1 MSTYIFYTKTPKIKI
16 DFAPRPFDKVPKQK
30 QMKHSNNNNRAASP
44 KDAEPVQRAAPG
56 IIDPAFVD
64 EMRRLGLP
72 LPRPDFWMRPEKELP
87 SRVSRRGL
95 PCPEVWDTYVPKDEK
110 DMLGFI
116 TVRPRERR
124 VRRVQRGFGVLYDE

>member
-1 MSTYIFYTKTPKIKI
+1 
-16 DFAPRPFDKVPKQK
+16 
-30 QMKHSNNNNRAASP
+30 MKHSNKNNNRASSSSP
-44 KDAEPVQRAAPG
+44 KDVEPVLRAAPG

-72 LPRPDFWMRPEKELP
+72 LPRPDFWMRPEKQLP

-110 DMLGFI
+110 DMNGFI

-124 VRRVQRGFGVLYDE
+124 VRRVQRGFGLLYDE

>member
-1 MSTYIFYTKTPKIKI
+1 MISRPAPSIKSS
-16 DFAPRPFDKVPKQK
+16 KQK
-30 QMKHSNNNNRAASP
+30 QMNHRFHTISCACP
-44 KDAEPVQRAAPG
+44 VEPDRRAAPG

-95 PCPEVWDTYVPKDEK
+95 PCPEVWDTYVPKDEN
-110 DMLGFI
+110 DMRGFI
-116 TVRPRERR
+116 TVRPKQRR
-124 VRRVQRGFGVLYDE
+124 PVRRVERGFGLLHDE

>member
-1 MSTYIFYTKTPKIKI
+1 V
-16 DFAPRPFDKVPKQK
+16 PRPLDKVPKPK
-30 QMKHSNNNNRAASP
+30 QMKHFNSNRVASLAAA
-44 KDAEPVQRAAPG
+44 AEPVLRAAPG

-110 DMLGFI
+110 DMNGFI
-116 TVRPRERR
+116 TVRPKHRR
-124 VRRVQRGFGVLYDE
+124 VRRVERGFGLLHDE

>member
-1 MSTYIFYTKTPKIKI
+1 
-16 DFAPRPFDKVPKQK
+16 
-30 QMKHSNNNNRAASP
+30 MKHSNKNNNRAAAC
-44 KDAEPVQRAAPG
+44 KDAEPVLRAAPG

-95 PCPEVWDTYVPKDEK
+95 ACPAVRDTYVPRDGK
-110 DMLGFI
+110 DMNGVS
-116 TVRPRERR
+116 TVRRKPRR
-124 VRRVQRGFGVLYDE
+124 VRRVERGFGLLHDE